1 MVVKPLASGSTGNAY
16 IITDGGSSLL
26 LDAGI
31 PLERIQEGCGYTASS
46 LAGCLVTHEHGDHIK
61 AAKGLARLG
70 VDIYAS
76 RGTLDAAGL
85 SGHRFHAVEALRPF
99 TAGAFTVTPFDVEHD
114 TAEPLGFVIQ
124 GGGTADRL
132 MYVTDTCYVKYRVE
146 GLTHVMIEANF
157 DMDELERNVMGGRVD
172 AARAARTV
180 RSHMSIEACMR
191 TLEGLDRSRLRRVYL
206 LHLSGDN
213 SRAED
218 FKGRVMALT
227 GAEVYVC

>member
-1 MVVKPLASGSTGNAY
+1 
-16 IITDGGSSLL
+16 
-26 LDAGI
+26 
-31 PLERIQEGCGYTASS
+31 
-46 LAGCLVTHEHGDHIK
+46 
-61 AAKGLARLG
+61 
-70 VDIYAS
+70 
-76 RGTLDAAGL
+76 
-85 SGHRFHAVEALRPF
+85 
-99 TAGAFTVTPFDVEHD
+99 
-114 TAEPLGFVIQ
+114 
-124 GGGTADRL
+124 
-132 MYVTDTCYVKYRVE
+132 
-146 GLTHVMIEANF
+146 
-157 DMDELERNVMGGRVD
+157 MGGRVD